1 MRETIE
7 AGRRQGRLLDFVKRH
22 VGNSSL
28 ETCLGCGSCSNV
40 CAVSGKA
47 GMDPCMFM
55 QMILAEQQEE
65 ALNASWLWYCS
76 LCGSCSTVCPMSIDI
91 PAVISLFRSLKAG
104 EMLPVPLMKR
114 LERWVSTGNTCSL
127 LPGDY
132 LDLVSIGQESLRKRT
147 GSSDLKIPV
156 DQKGAKVLLL
166 LDPEVLRQRPS
177 ILADYA
183 LIFFMAGESWT
194 ISSLPLGTA
203 DLSLVTG
210 EDEPGRVWLRKVCG
224 LAGFLGTETVLIDDC
239 HNRLSSF
246 GVGGRLKKISHP
258 FNVTTMPALVSR
270 YIEMGK
276 VEIKSPLAMTVT
288 CQVPCSMSDGL
299 GQLDLRT
306 LCKAICEE
314 VEDMAWPVINSAC
327 CGGSLLR
334 AGLEGEMEG
343 FYAAKSRELARMKS
357 EAVVTFCATCF
368 LQFLRLSKRG
378 MASQNVL
385 FFPEALSSCLS

>member
-7 AGRRQGRLLDFVKRH
+7 AGRRQGRLLDFLKEY

-28 ETCLGCGSCSNV
+28 ETCLGCVSCSNV

-65 ALNASWLWYCS
+65 ALNTSWLWYCS

-91 PAVISLFRSLKAG
+91 PAVISLFRSMKSD
-104 EMLPVPLMKR
+104 EMLPAPIGER
-114 LERWVSTGNTCSL
+114 LDKWIFTGNTCSL
-127 LPGDY
+127 LPRDY
-132 LDLVSIGQESLRKRT
+132 LDLVSIGQESLRKRS
-147 GSSDLKIPV
+147 GRSDLEIPV
-156 DQKGAKVLLL
+156 DKKGANILLL
-166 LDPEVLRQRPS
+166 LDPEVIKERPS

-183 LIFFMAGESWT
+183 LIFSAAGESWT

-210 EDEPGRVWLRKVCG
+210 EDELGRVWLRKVSG
-224 LAGFLGTETVLIDDC
+224 LADFLETETVLIDDC

-246 GVGGRLKKISHP
+246 GVGGRLKKISQP
-258 FNVTTMPALVSR
+258 FSVTTMPALVSR
-270 YIEMGK
+270 YIEEGK
-276 VEIKSPLAMTVT
+276 VEIKSPLPMIATY
-288 CQVPCSMSDGL
+288 QEPCSRWPGF
-299 GQLDLRT
+299 GQLDLRV
-306 LCKAICEE
+306 LCRAISGE
-314 VEDMAWPVINSAC
+314 VEDMASPVINSAC

-334 AGLEGEMEG
+334 AGLEEGMEG
-343 FYAAKSRELARMKS
+343 FYAAKSRELARTKS
-357 EAVVTFCATCF
+357 EAVVTFCSTCF

-378 MASQNVL
+378 IVT
-385 FFPEALSSCLS
+385 